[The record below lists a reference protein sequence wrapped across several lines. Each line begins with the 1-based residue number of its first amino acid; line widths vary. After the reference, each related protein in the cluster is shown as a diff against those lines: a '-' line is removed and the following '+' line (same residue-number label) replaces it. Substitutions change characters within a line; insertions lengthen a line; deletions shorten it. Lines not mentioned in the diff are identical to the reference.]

1 MVDVEE
7 EVFGAKHDE
16 GAYDCALK
24 SVERVES
31 EKEPG
36 QFFRVWTF
44 GIVDT
49 TEELSGTTSMLMTTK
64 SKAYQWA
71 TALNG
76 GKAPSGLTVNE
87 LLGRKVIVSID
98 DEEKITGL
106 HPVIVKAKPKA
117 AEAFDGDDDPR

>member
-7 EVFGAKHDE
+7 EVFGATHEE
-16 GAYDCALK
+16 GAYDCVLK
-24 SVERVES
+24 SITKVES

-36 QFFRVWTF
+36 NYFRVWTF

-49 TEELSGTTSMLMTTK
+49 TEELSGTTSTLMTPK

-76 GKAPSGLTVNE
+76 GKAPSGLTLLQ
-87 LLGRKVIVSID
+87 LLGRKCIVTINS
-98 DEEKITGL
+98 EEKIESL
-106 HPVIVKAKPKA
+106 HPVITRPAKKL
-117 AEAFDGDDDPR
+117 AEAFDGDDPR